1 MWEEAFAAIQC
12 VSNSNTKGEE
22 EMQEINYLKRHRW
35 SGLWNGV
42 VIGMGVA
49 WLLLGQPIGL
59 LPVGLGI
66 GLEWT
71 QRKRL
76 DKAG

>member
-1 MWEEAFAAIQC
+1 
-12 VSNSNTKGEE
+12 
-22 EMQEINYLKRHRW
+22 MQELNCVKRHRW

-49 WLLLGQPIGL
+49 WLLLGAPIGL
-59 LPVGLGI
+59 LPMGLGI
-66 GLEWT
+66 GLEWS

-76 DKAG
+76 DKAQ